1 VVRQV
6 RRVQVSGSV
15 PIALQ
20 PGENP
25 WLVHHG
31 SVDSFHTLFLSDEEM
46 DYLTD
51 YLKKSGLRLTVLDL
65 ISTEKPVR
73 RALPCNECFSCPWIG
88 DTGLCGMP
96 LGDLSHYGVDS
107 ILSEAAH
114 RCPLS
119 EQERRAHA
127 ESNQIVGVCGR
138 EPALTP

>member
-1 VVRQV
+1 M
-6 RRVQVSGSV
+6 
-15 PIALQ
+15 PIAIQ
-20 PGENP
+20 PGVNP

-31 SVDSFHTLFLSDEEM
+31 SADSFHTLFLSADE
-46 DYLTD
+46 TD
-51 YLKKSGLRLTVLDL
+51 YLAHYLSKSGLRLTVLAVGVA
-65 ISTEKPVR
+65 EKPVSKP
-73 RALPCNECFSCPWIG
+73 LPCGDCFSCPWIG
-88 DTGLCGMP
+88 DTGLCGVP
-96 LGDLSHYGVDS
+96 SGDLSEYGVDS